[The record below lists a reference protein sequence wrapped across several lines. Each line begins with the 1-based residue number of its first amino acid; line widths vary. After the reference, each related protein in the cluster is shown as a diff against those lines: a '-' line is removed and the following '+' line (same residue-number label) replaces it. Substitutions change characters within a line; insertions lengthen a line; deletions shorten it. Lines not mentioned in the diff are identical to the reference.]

1 MYLNCVYHSHWSV
14 KSGRVCDT
22 KVEEREN
29 LKESRKVF
37 AYPYFTPSGQKCP
50 AEGIRF
56 RAAVL
61 LGLSAL
67 IRGVKWRRL
76 KSPLLSRTP
85 HGIAPVQ
92 FYTRLLRVPLPVRND
107 CSSLYLMA
115 KMRRKSGPAMIGIF
129 S

>member
-1 MYLNCVYHSHWSV
+1 MRDHCDSIARLLEARRHGEQGGGGLASSQSKSATGGCPRAVYLNCVYHSHWSV

-56 RAAVL
+56 E
-61 LGLSAL
+61 
-67 IRGVKWRRL
+67 
-76 KSPLLSRTP
+76 
-85 HGIAPVQ
+85 
-92 FYTRLLRVPLPVRND
+92 LPSCLAYPR
-107 CSSLYLMA
+107 
-115 KMRRKSGPAMIGIF
+115 
-129 S
+129 

>member
-67 IRGVKWRRL
+67 IRGLKWRRL
-76 KSPLLSRTP
+76 KSPRLCRTP
-85 HGIAPVQ
+85 SQRRDQRLTHGGSAPA
-92 FYTRLLRVPLPVRND
+92 PG
-107 CSSLYLMA
+107 A
-115 KMRRKSGPAMIGIF
+115 RR
-129 S
+129 